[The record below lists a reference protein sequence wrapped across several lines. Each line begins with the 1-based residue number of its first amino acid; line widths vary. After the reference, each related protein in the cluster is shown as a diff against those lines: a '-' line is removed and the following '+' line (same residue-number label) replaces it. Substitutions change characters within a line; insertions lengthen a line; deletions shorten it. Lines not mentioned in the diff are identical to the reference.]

1 MKPGPK
7 SKTVAEKAAQGTLR
21 KCRERDTIQFIEPS
35 ALPEQPDWL
44 TVEGQE
50 VWQDDISRVNAHM
63 LATEKDSTSF
73 ANYCNLQGMIVR
85 CWRTGEAP
93 PVTAL
98 AEVRK
103 LQELFG
109 IGGARSRAQKAGGG
123 ASAPATNP
131 FLKNGKR

>member
-7 SKTVAEKAAQGTLR
+7 RKTVAEKAASGTLQ
-21 KCRERDTIQFIEPS
+21 KSRERDTIQFVEPS
-35 ALPEQPDWL
+35 ALPSAPDWL

-50 VWQDDISRVNAHM
+50 VWQDDIARANELM
-63 LATEKDSTSF
+63 LATEKDSTAF

-85 CWRTGEAP
+85 CWRKGEAP
-93 PVTAL
+93 PITAL

-109 IGGARSRAQKAGGG
+109 IGGARSRAVKAGAG
-123 ASAPATNP
+123 ALTPASNP